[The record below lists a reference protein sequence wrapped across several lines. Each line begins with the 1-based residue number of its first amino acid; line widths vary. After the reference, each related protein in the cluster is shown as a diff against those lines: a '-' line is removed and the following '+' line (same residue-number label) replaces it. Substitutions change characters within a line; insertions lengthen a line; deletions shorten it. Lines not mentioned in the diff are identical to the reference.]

1 MLFETKAAKYWF
13 EKINQTWN
21 GVLRINCTIAGK
33 MFWKDGLSKIAL
45 EYDLSCIIRKDFFL
59 HKKVI
64 LFFRR
69 KIEDHLIQIDKWKHD
84 IFCLFGKDGIL
95 FSLKIILSFFQKCKD
110 DLLSKN
116 TLPVSLE
123 KMMFILE
130 YMIFFL
136 IGKLK
141 MTTKFTQS
149 NLHRENQCD

>member
-84 IFCLFGKDGIL
+84 IFCLFGKDGYLVFPEDNIIL
-95 FSLKIILSFFQKCKD
+95 FSKMQRWS
-110 DLLSKN
+110 
-116 TLPVSLE
+116 SLE
-123 KMMFILE
+123 KYITG
-130 YMIFFL
+130 I
-136 IGKLK
+136 IGKDDVHPRIHDIFSDRK
-141 MTTKFTQS
+141 IKDDNKIYSVKFA
-149 NLHRENQCD
+149 